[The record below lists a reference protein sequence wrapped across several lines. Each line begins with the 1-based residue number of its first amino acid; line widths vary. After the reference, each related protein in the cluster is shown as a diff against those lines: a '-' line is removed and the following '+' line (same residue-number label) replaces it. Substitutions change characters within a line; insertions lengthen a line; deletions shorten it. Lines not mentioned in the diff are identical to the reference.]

1 MKVFEIQHPGK
12 SRSLVTVNNIEGVS
26 DVTKSENF
34 EYAGDIHER
43 TEQSFTIY
51 MKSNANYTIKST
63 DKIYSLSDSHR
74 SGEWEIVRHEIP
86 FDEFYTAVAI
96 SLIQQN

>member
-1 MKVFEIQHPGK
+1 MKVFEIQHPNYK
-12 SRSLVTVNNIEGVS
+12 ALVTVKYIEGVS

-34 EYAGDIHER
+34 EYAGDLHER
-43 TEQSFTIY
+43 TEESFTIY

-74 SGEWEIVRHEIP
+74 NGKWEIVRHEIP
-86 FDEFYTAVAI
+86 FEEFYTEIAI
-96 SLIQQN
+96 ALIQQD

>member
-1 MKVFEIQHPGK
+1 MKVFEIQHSGK
-12 SRSLVTVNNIEGVS
+12 SRSLVTVKNIEGVS

-63 DKIYSLSDSHR
+63 DKIYSLSDSHVT
-74 SGEWEIVRHEIP
+74 GKWEIVRTEIP
-86 FDEFYTAVAI
+86 FDEFYTEIAVA
-96 SLIQQN
+96 LIQQN

>member
-12 SRSLVTVNNIEGVS
+12 SRSLVTVKNIEGVS

-43 TEQSFTIY
+43 TEQTFKIF
-51 MKSNANYTIKST
+51 MKSSADFTIKST
-63 DKIYSLSDSHR
+63 DKIFSLSDSHR
-74 SGEWEIVRHEIP
+74 NGKWEIVRHEIS
-86 FDEFYTAVAI
+86 FEEFYTEIAVA
-96 SLIQQN
+96 LIQQD

>member
-12 SRSLVTVNNIEGVS
+12 SRSLVTVKNIEGVS

-43 TEQSFTIY
+43 TEQFFTIY

-63 DKIYSLSDSHR
+63 DKIFSLSDSHR
-74 SGEWEIVRHEIP
+74 NGKWEIVRHEIP
-86 FDEFYTAVAI
+86 FEEFYNEIAI
-96 SLIQQN
+96 ALIQQN